1 MAEASVRGTFAT
13 VFADSFAGN
22 PVGACGGRRHRL
34 ERPLVTLENG
44 TSNGTDE
51 QPEEELAIGE
61 VPMAVYELAEAC
73 RRFVLSAVGVELDY
87 SAETLPL
94 VDEYLR
100 VVKQSLADRPEAE
113 PLVAPAVAA
122 YFGEVIR
129 RRIDG
134 FWRRKGKDSEEW
146 LLAARRTYLSM
157 SPLGMVLEAISEGA
171 ERSGPSAELD
181 FPEDERPAVET
192 RLSVFPPVPEDEYYL
207 LSTRLEVIEVVYE
220 ALRERMKADGRES
233 LVYDEEDFRDE

>member
-1 MAEASVRGTFAT
+1 
-13 VFADSFAGN
+13 
-22 PVGACGGRRHRL
+22 
-34 ERPLVTLENG
+34 VTLENG
-44 TSNGTDE
+44 ASNGTDE

-61 VPMAVYELAEAC
+61 VPMAVHELAEAC

-100 VVKQSLADRPEAE
+100 VVKQSIVDRPETE
-113 PLVAPAVAA
+113 PIVAGAIGA

-129 RRIDG
+129 ARIDG
-134 FWRRKGKDSEEW
+134 FWRRKDKDSEEW
-146 LLAARRTYLSM
+146 LLAARRAYLSM
-157 SPLGMVLEAISEGA
+157 SPLGMVLEAIAEGK
-171 ERSGPSAELD
+171 ERPGPSAELE

-192 RLSVFPPVPEDEYYL
+192 RLSVFPPVSEDEYYL

-233 LVYDEEDFRDE
+233 LVYDEEDYRDD